1 MPTLSREEVE
11 NKFPLAIRDIGN
23 LILGKRYKKVYS
35 ICAGDLNKFYGDEG
49 VLIKVWLAKTLDG
62 PKWKYQL
69 LCDYDKLYEDFCA
82 EAGITPYNDDKWNSS
97 NYLME
102 IMPTEYEEYD
112 VTATY
117 DNCVD
122 EPYEEFVGSL
132 SLRKIITPQ
141 DYPAKL
147 EFDGVTYYPQL

>member
-1 MPTLSREEVE
+1 MLNLSREEVE
-11 NKFPLAIRDIGN
+11 NKFPLAIRGIGN

-35 ICAGDLNKFYGDEG
+35 NCAGDLNKFYGDEG

-82 EAGITPYNDDKWNSS
+82 DAGITSYNDDKWNSS

-102 IMPTEYEEYD
+102 IMPIEYEEYD

-117 DNCVD
+117 DKD
-122 EPYEEFVGSL
+122 YESVGTL
-132 SLRKIITPQ
+132 ALHKIRTPQ
-141 DYPAKL
+141 DYPTEL
-147 EFDGVTYYPQL
+147 EIDGVTYYPQL